1 MAESSVAI
9 FNSNTRLDF
18 SNIIVLGI
26 NQSTR
31 SYMVHAFARE
41 VCISEQQSA
50 DIDVQT
56 VW

>member
-1 MAESSVAI
+1 MEERRKSSLH
-9 FNSNTRLDF
+9 SNTRLDF